1 MLTAKNITKK
11 YQGKE
16 VLTGITLD
24 IEPGKITTLIGPSGA
39 GKTTLLYTLS
49 FVENPDNGEVIVDET
64 HYTFPVLSGIEPSP
78 SPAIMV
84 VFQQLFLW
92 PHLTLRENIELPLKI
107 NNIEF
112 IEQLQELIEAFG
124 MADFIDRYPNETSL
138 GQRQRAA
145 LVRAIALNPKYIF
158 LDEVTSA
165 LDIEQVEALAVYL
178 QKLKNRG
185 MGIIVVTHLIHFAQ
199 RISDNIIFMDKGRII
214 ERGGS
219 DLLSN
224 PKQPRTQEF
233 LKYF

>member
-11 YQGKE
+11 YQGRE
-16 VLTGITLD
+16 VLAGITLD

-49 FVENPDNGEVIVDET
+49 FVENPDKGEVVVDEK
-64 HYTFPVLSGIEPSP
+64 HYTFPVLSELEPIP
-78 SPAIMV
+78 SPAVMV

-107 NNIEF
+107 NNIKYED
-112 IEQLQELIEAFG
+112 QTKELIEAFG
-124 MADFIDRYPNETSL
+124 MKDFIDRYPNETSL

-145 LVRAIALNPKYIF
+145 LARAIALNPKYIF

-165 LDIEQVEALAVYL
+165 LDIEQVEALAIYL
-178 QKLKNRG
+178 QKLKTRG
-185 MGIIVVTHLIHFAQ
+185 MGIVVVTHLIHFAQ

-219 DLLSN
+219 ELLSN